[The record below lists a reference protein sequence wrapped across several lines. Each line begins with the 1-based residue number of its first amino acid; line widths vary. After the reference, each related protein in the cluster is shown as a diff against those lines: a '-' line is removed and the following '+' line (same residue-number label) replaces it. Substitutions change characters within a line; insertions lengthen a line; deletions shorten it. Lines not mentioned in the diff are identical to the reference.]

1 MQIDSLNH
9 LELLRKL
16 NTSDLLYITG
26 IVMVAWLLATSVRWL
41 MRLLAESLPPKFRL
55 PTLRVIPLARLTIF
69 MTALVMV
76 VPIVI
81 EPSLNNVIA
90 MLAGVSF
97 VIAFVLK
104 DYASSLVAGLVTIL
118 ENAYQ
123 PGDWIEI
130 DGVYGEVKLIG
141 LRAVHIVTSD
151 DNEVMIPHYQFWAK
165 KISNATSGS
174 KSLMCVANFYLNPN
188 HDGQAVKSMLEKIV
202 ETSSYREP
210 DSKISVLAE
219 EQPWGTHFKVKGYV
233 HESREQFKF
242 TTDLT
247 LRGKDALRAMNV
259 QFVQAVPSVALGK
272 K

>member
-1 MQIDSLNH
+1 M
-9 LELLRKL
+9 
-16 NTSDLLYITG
+16 
-26 IVMVAWLLATSVRWL
+26 
-41 MRLLAESLPPKFRL
+41 
-55 PTLRVIPLARLTIF
+55 
-69 MTALVMV
+69 
-76 VPIVI
+76 
-81 EPSLNNVIA
+81 
-90 MLAGVSF
+90 
-97 VIAFVLK
+97 
-104 DYASSLVAGLVTIL
+104 
-118 ENAYQ
+118 
-123 PGDWIEI
+123 
-130 DGVYGEVKLIG
+130 IG

-165 KISNATSGS
+165 KISNATNGS
-174 KSLMCVANFYLNPN
+174 RSLMCVANFYLNPN
-188 HDGQAVKSMLEKIV
+188 HDGQAVKSMLEQIV